1 MVAKWLHRSRDSL
14 PRNTTAAAVCEQ
26 PPWLPGA
33 AVPAVLCWG
42 FVRRKCSIAPLEL
55 ALPERGSVAAMDSAG
70 DSAGQPPSRAKV
82 TVTVYKD
89 LVLQHYGFEICPGLP
104 LTIASITAG
113 STADGKLQPG
123 DQLIMI
129 NSSTVE
135 GLSVERAASLIRD
148 AGDELLLTVLRCTA
162 GGPKS
167 SFLTEEKRA
176 RLKTNPVK
184 VRFAEEVLLNGHS
197 QVSAARG
204 SARAGGSGSLCPLP
218 CPGPH
223 SRSLLRPGL
232 IGARR
237 KHWHLRGFGL
247 DVLTRV
253 NGVINYQI
261 GAAAAL
267 ALQGSCLLF
276 MPNVLKVYL
285 ENGQTKAFR
294 FESSTTVKDIVL
306 TLQEKLSIRSIA
318 HFALVLE
325 EQYNL
330 AKIHLLHEE
339 ELIAQVV
346 QKRDSHDYRCLFR
359 VCFVPRDPL
368 DLMQED
374 PVAFEYLYLQSCS
387 DVLQERF
394 AVEMKCSVALRL
406 AALHIQERISA
417 CAQPQKVSLKYIERD
432 WGIENFISPTLL
444 RNMRGKDIKKA
455 ISYHLKRNQVLLDPR
470 QKHTLSAA
478 QVRLSYL
485 QILGELKMYSG
496 MIFNATMM
504 LQDRESYVALLVGAR
519 HGVSQIVNSKLNI
532 ASSLAEFPSISRVE
546 LSEDSE
552 RVSTVKIYLQDLK
565 VLTLL
570 LESNSAK
577 DLVCLIAGYYRLLVD
592 ANASIFTWGEKQQ
605 QLHRVSAEEGYE
617 SRACSDSE
625 DSCEP
630 GSGSERRPGSP
641 AASGGAAPGAAEPRG
656 PAASGDTGSDSA
668 SEASDS
674 ANAESRGLRTSGSS
688 DSVDALEEDEADAR
702 PSSGPGPLRFCTPGV
717 WDTSGSE
724 SGFVPGCAAG
734 SPAGSGGGTGDGFCS
749 PQARPG
755 GGPAGQ
761 GEAPAPL
768 PEGSAE
774 GGRSPGSGASPAPA
788 PPGTAGHGEPV
799 LRPPPGFADSSSE
812 EEFYDAA
819 DRLSPPA
826 GYDAASWEGTG
837 SSSCI
842 PKRLRCYSL
851 GENPSTREKQGQER
865 ELICSKS
872 LRKRRSFLKTDY
884 TSQVSF
890 PAAAPGSA
898 QRCCSWPPT
907 QPSAEDT
914 GKDVERGIPAAPQ
927 AQRDTAG
934 TEPCS
939 APRDTQPGATGA
951 KSVMEWL
958 VSSLLDIR
966 PHGGQ
971 GGEEES
977 SLQPQ
982 QPPLLSLEPLPHSA
996 RGAAQWSCPGEAGPG
1011 CVSHESPVP
1020 AAGWQSPGPQEERGE
1035 VVPARHKASVVP
1047 SAVVCPSDELL
1058 LLPPAPV
1065 PSTAPPRELA
1075 QGQGL
1080 LPARVEPSL
1089 APCGESKAHGQSCAT
1104 DSGGAD
1110 GQCRADA
1117 QGSADSQGGADGQC
1131 HASGRCCTDG
1141 EIHADIQGS
1150 ASSSCEGAVSRA
1162 GGWQGASRQTL
1173 LRVHEG
1179 HTGLPDTAQLLAGC
1193 SSAPGAL
1200 TRLSWLALGVRAAP
1214 VSHSPG
1220 AHSPVSRSLQ
1230 DRANVP
1236 LEPLGCVMPSGCSG
1250 AGAGGRKVPT
1260 SPASG
1265 AGCARELVG
1274 SSGPGAG
1281 QPGDAGQP
1289 GGAGIVAQ
1297 QQPQRA
1303 QAPLPRGQA
1312 AGLGPGSCLPPA
1324 AGLSISSVPAAPG
1337 KGAGDHGAVTH
1348 SFLCFNPEEGEQ
1360 TPLSPVPHGLE
1371 SCGCRLPYISCFPQ
1385 PHSQREGESSPPQLP
1400 GPLTCPPSSGCSLA
1414 RTPGGGLCIAGDRA
1428 GQEPHLRALGQLKQQ
1443 AWASPADLSRFLAYT
1458 VELQQV
1464 VGQLCGNQAT
1474 HLHRQCAEQGAESR
1488 GALGWASQDLLSSC
1502 QALLSAE
1509 QPLPEVQCALRAT
1522 FDRLVQLAVTCF
1534 QVARCQHCG
1543 QRQQEL
1549 GAALGR
1555 VVGTYQ
1561 QLVQALQQQLH
1572 GQVCPE
1578 LGAKLLARQ
1587 HMALAA
1593 AILCLL
1599 QQFRASPRL

>member
-26 PPWLPGA
+26 PSWLPGA

-104 LTIASITAG
+104 LTIASVTAG

-197 QVSAARG
+197 QG
-204 SARAGGSGSLCPLP
+204 SS
-218 CPGPH
+218 
-223 SRSLLRPGL
+223 
-232 IGARR
+232 
-237 KHWHLRGFGL
+237 
-247 DVLTRV
+247 
-253 NGVINYQI
+253 
-261 GAAAAL
+261 
-267 ALQGSCLLF
+267 LLF

-368 DLMQED
+368 DLLQED

-617 SRACSDSE
+617 SRGCSDSE
-625 DSCEP
+625 GSCEP
-630 GSGSERRPGSP
+630 GPGSERRPGSP
-641 AASGGAAPGAAEPRG
+641 AASSGAAPGAAEPRG
-656 PAASGDTGSDSA
+656 PAASGDTGGDSA

-674 ANAESRGLRTSGSS
+674 ANAESRGCRTSGSS
-688 DSVDALEEDEADAR
+688 DSADALEEDEADAR
-702 PSSGPGPLRFCTPGV
+702 PSSRPGPLRFCTPAV
-717 WDTSGSE
+717 RDTGGSE
-724 SGFVPGCAAG
+724 SGSEPGRAAG
-734 SPAGSGGGTGDGFCS
+734 SPAGTGGGTGDGSCC

-761 GEAPAPL
+761 GQAPAPP
-768 PEGSAE
+768 PEGSAK
-774 GGRSPGSGASPAPA
+774 GSRGRSPGSAASPAP
-788 PPGTAGHGEPV
+788 GTAGRGEPV

-826 GYDAASWEGTG
+826 GYDAASWEGAG

-851 GENPSTREKQGQER
+851 GENPSTTEKQGQER
-865 ELICSKS
+865 ELTCSKS

-898 QRCCSWPPT
+898 QRCCSWPPA

-939 APRDTQPGATGA
+939 APRDTQPGTTGT

-958 VSSLLDIR
+958 VSSLLDIH
-966 PHGGQ
+966 PPGGQ

-996 RGAAQWSCPGEAGPG
+996 RGAARWSCPGEAGPG
-1011 CVSHESPVP
+1011 CGSHENPVP
-1020 AAGWQSPGPQEERGE
+1020 TAGWQSPVPQEERGE
-1035 VVPARHKASVVP
+1035 VVPARHKAGVVP

-1089 APCGESKAHGQSCAT
+1089 APCRESKAHGQSCAP
-1104 DSGGAD
+1104 DRGAAD
-1110 GQCRADA
+1110 GQGHGGSQGCADG
-1117 QGSADSQGGADGQC
+1117 QGCAHGQCHADGQFHADSQGCAHGQCHGEGQC
-1131 HASGRCCTDG
+1131 HADS
-1141 EIHADIQGS
+1141 QGS
-1150 ASSSCEGAVSRA
+1150 GAVSRA
-1162 GGWQGASRQTL
+1162 GGWQGVSRQSL
-1173 LRVHEG
+1173 LRVPEG

-1200 TRLSWLALGVRAAP
+1200 TRLSWLALGVRPAP
-1214 VSHSPG
+1214 VSH
-1220 AHSPVSRSLQ
+1220 SLQ

-1236 LEPLGCVMPSGCSG
+1236 LEPRGCVMPSGCSG
-1250 AGAGGRKVPT
+1250 AGAGGRKAPA
-1260 SPASG
+1260 SPAAG
-1265 AGCARELVG
+1265 AGCAGELAG

-1281 QPGDAGQP
+1281 QPGDAGRP
-1289 GGAGIVAQ
+1289 RGAGIVAR
-1297 QQPQRA
+1297 QQPQPAR
-1303 QAPLPRGQA
+1303 APLA
-1312 AGLGPGSCLPPA
+1312 SCLPPA
-1324 AGLSISSVPAAPG
+1324 AGLSISPVPAAPG
-1337 KGAGDHGAVTH
+1337 TGAGGHGAVTH
-1348 SFLCFNPEEGEQ
+1348 SFPCFNPEEGEQ

-1385 PHSQREGESSPPQLP
+1385 PHSQGQGESSPPQLP
-1400 GPLTCPPSSGCSLA
+1400 GPLTRSPSSSCSLA
-1414 RTPGGGLCIAGDRA
+1414 RAPGGGLRIAGGRA
-1428 GQEPHLRALGQLKQQ
+1428 GQQPPLRALGQLQQQ
-1443 AWASPADLSRFLAYT
+1443 ARASPADLWRFLAYT

-1464 VGQLCGNQAT
+1464 VGQLCGSPAA
-1474 HLHRQCAEQGAESR
+1474 HRHRQCAEQGAESK

-1534 QVARCQHCG
+1534 QVAHCQHCG

-1561 QLVQALQQQLH
+1561 RLVQALQQQLH

-1578 LGAKLLARQ
+1578 LGTKLLARQ

>member
-1 MVAKWLHRSRDSL
+1 
-14 PRNTTAAAVCEQ
+14 
-26 PPWLPGA
+26 
-33 AVPAVLCWG
+33 
-42 FVRRKCSIAPLEL
+42 
-55 ALPERGSVAAMDSAG
+55 MDSAG

-104 LTIASITAG
+104 LTIASVTAG

-197 QVSAARG
+197 QG
-204 SARAGGSGSLCPLP
+204 SS
-218 CPGPH
+218 
-223 SRSLLRPGL
+223 
-232 IGARR
+232 
-237 KHWHLRGFGL
+237 
-247 DVLTRV
+247 
-253 NGVINYQI
+253 
-261 GAAAAL
+261 
-267 ALQGSCLLF
+267 LLF

-368 DLMQED
+368 DLLQED

-470 QKHTLSAA
+470 QKHTLSPA

-630 GSGSERRPGSP
+630 GSGSERRSP
-641 AASGGAAPGAAEPRG
+641 EASGGAAPGAAEPR
-656 PAASGDTGSDSA
+656 GDTGSDSA

-674 ANAESRGLRTSGSS
+674 ANAESRGFRTSGSS
-688 DSVDALEEDEADAR
+688 DSVDALEEEDEADAR
-702 PSSGPGPLRFCTPGV
+702 PSSRPGLLRFCTPAV
-717 WDTSGSE
+717 RDTSGSE
-724 SGFVPGCAAG
+724 SGFVPGCAAD
-734 SPAGSGGGTGDGFCS
+734 SPAGSGT
-749 PQARPG
+749 G
-755 GGPAGQ
+755 GGPAGL

-768 PEGSAE
+768 PEGSA
-774 GGRSPGSGASPAPA
+774 GSGASPAPG

-865 ELICSKS
+865 ELTCSKS

-939 APRDTQPGATGA
+939 APRDTQPGATGT

-958 VSSLLDIR
+958 VSSLLDIH
-966 PHGGQ
+966 PPGGH
-971 GGEEES
+971 GGEES
-977 SLQPQ
+977 RVQPQ

-996 RGAAQWSCPGEAGPG
+996 RGAAQWSCPGEAGSG
-1011 CVSHESPVP
+1011 CVSQESPVP
-1020 AAGWQSPGPQEERGE
+1020 TAGWQSPAPQEERGE
-1035 VVPARHKASVVP
+1035 VMPARHEAGVVP
-1047 SAVVCPSDELL
+1047 SALVCPSNKLL

-1089 APCGESKAHGQSCAT
+1089 APCRESKAHGQSCAT
-1104 DSGGAD
+1104 DKGAADGQGHGESQGCAHGQCHGEGQCHAHGQLHADIEGGANGQCHAHGQLHADIEGSANGQCHGDGQCQADSQGRAD
-1110 GQCRADA
+1110 GQCC
-1117 QGSADSQGGADGQC
+1117 ADGQL
-1131 HASGRCCTDG
+1131 
-1141 EIHADIQGS
+1141 HADIQGS
-1150 ASSSCEGAVSRA
+1150 ASSSCEGAVSHAR
-1162 GGWQGASRQTL
+1162 GWQGVSRQTL

-1200 TRLSWLALGVRAAP
+1200 THLSWLALGVRTAP
-1214 VSHSPG
+1214 VSHS
-1220 AHSPVSRSLQ
+1220 LQ
-1230 DRANVP
+1230 DRASVP

-1250 AGAGGRKVPT
+1250 AGAGGRKVPA
-1260 SPASG
+1260 SPAAG

-1274 SSGPGAG
+1274 SSGPAAG

-1289 GGAGIVAQ
+1289 GGAGIAAQ
-1297 QQPQRA
+1297 QQPQPAR
-1303 QAPLPRGQA
+1303 APLPRGQA
-1312 AGLGPGSCLPPA
+1312 AGLGQGSCLPPA
-1324 AGLSISSVPAAPG
+1324 AGLSISPVPAPPG
-1337 KGAGDHGAVTH
+1337 KGAADHGAVTH
-1348 SFLCFNPEEGEQ
+1348 SLPCFNPEEGEQ
-1360 TPLSPVPHGLE
+1360 TPLSPVAHGLE

-1385 PHSQREGESSPPQLP
+1385 PHSQGEGESRPPQLP
-1400 GPLTCPPSSGCSLA
+1400 GPLTCPPSSSCSLA

-1474 HLHRQCAEQGAESR
+1474 PLHRQCAEQGAESK

-1534 QVARCQHCG
+1534 QVAHCQHCG

-1561 QLVQALQQQLH
+1561 RLVQALQQQLH

-1578 LGAKLLARQ
+1578 LGTKLLARQ

-1599 QQFRASPRL
+1599 QQFRAAPRL